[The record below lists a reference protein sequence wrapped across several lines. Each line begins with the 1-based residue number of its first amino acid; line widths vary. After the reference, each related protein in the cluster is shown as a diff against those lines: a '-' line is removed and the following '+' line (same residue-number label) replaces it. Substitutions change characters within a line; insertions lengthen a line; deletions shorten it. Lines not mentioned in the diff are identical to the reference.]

1 MRFSSLRYLIK
12 EGFRSL
18 WQNRFM
24 AIASIGVLVSC
35 LLLTGGAYLVFV
47 NIDSAFDWVYGQNV
61 VVAFAREDCTEEE
74 TAALMDKLKGLSN
87 VTDVTFVSKEE
98 SLEKYKD
105 SIPEATYQDMQ
116 GENNPMPD
124 SYVVTFGDLTEFDAT
139 LAQIQQIPEVEDVSY
154 NADIA
159 ATLTRVRHIILV
171 VGGWIILMLLL
182 VSLFIIANTIKLTVY
197 NRRLEISIMKSVG
210 ATNAF
215 VRIPFVVEGMVL
227 GLIAGGLA
235 YGILYFL
242 YTKLSEMFH
251 FGSMMQGLVSF
262 SSVWWIVLAGF
273 LGIGVLTGM
282 AGSAISIRK
291 YMKEEGGLSGVL

>member
-12 EGFRSL
+12 EGFRNI

-24 AIASIGVLVSC
+24 AIASVGVLVSC

-47 NIDSAFDWVYGQNV
+47 NIDHAFEWVYGQNV
-61 VVAFAREDCTEEE
+61 VVAFAEEGATDEE
-74 TAALMDKLKGLSN
+74 TSALMAKLEALPN
-87 VTDVTFVSKEE
+87 VEDVEFVSKEE
-98 SLEKYKD
+98 TLEKYKD
-105 SIPEATYQDMQ
+105 SIPEATYEDMR

-124 SYVVTFGDLTEFDAT
+124 SFVVTFEDLAQFEDT

-159 ATLTRVRHIILV
+159 SALTNVRHIILV
-171 VGGWIILMLLL
+171 VGGWIIVMLLL

-215 VRIPFVVEGMVL
+215 VRIPFIIEGMVL
-227 GLIAGGLA
+227 GLVSAGVA
-235 YGILYFL
+235 YGILYFI

-251 FGSMMQGLVSF
+251 FGAMVRGLADF
-262 SSVWWIVLAGF
+262 GEVWWIVLVGF
-273 LGIGVLTGM
+273 LAIGILTGVT
-282 AGSAISIRK
+282 GSAISMRK
-291 YMKEEGGLSGVL
+291 YLKEEGGTAGVL

>member
-1 MRFSSLRYLIK
+1 MRFGSLRYLIK
-12 EGFRSL
+12 EGFRNI

-24 AIASIGVLVSC
+24 SIASIGVLVSC

-47 NIDSAFDWVYGQNV
+47 NIDNAFDWVYGQNV
-61 VVAFAREDCTEEE
+61 VVAFAEEGTTEEQA
-74 TAALMDKLKGLSN
+74 AALLEELRGLPN
-87 VTDVTFVSKEE
+87 VSDVEFISKEE

-124 SYVVTFGDLTEFDAT
+124 SYVVTFEDLTQFDAT
-139 LAQIQQIPEVEDVSY
+139 LARIQQIPEVEDVSY

-159 ATLTRVRHIILV
+159 STLTNIRHIILV
-171 VGGWIILMLLL
+171 VGGWIIVMLLL

-215 VRIPFVVEGMVL
+215 VRIPFIIEGMVL
-227 GLIAGGLA
+227 GLVAGGVA
-235 YGILYFL
+235 YGLLYFI
-242 YTKLSEMFH
+242 YTRLSGLFQ
-251 FGSMMQGLVSF
+251 FGSLMQGLVDF
-262 SSVWWIVLAGF
+262 SEVWWIVLVGF
-273 LGIGVLTGM
+273 LAIGMLTGV
-282 AGSAISIRK
+282 AGSAISMRK
-291 YMKEEGGLSGVL
+291 YLKEEGGTAGVL

>member
-12 EGFRSL
+12 EGFRNI

-24 AIASIGVLVSC
+24 AIASVGVLVSC

-47 NIDSAFDWVYGQNV
+47 NIDHAFEWVYGQNV
-61 VVAFAREDCTEEE
+61 VVAFAEEGATDEE
-74 TAALMDKLKGLSN
+74 TSALMAKLEALPN
-87 VTDVTFVSKEE
+87 VEDVEFVSKEE
-98 SLEKYKD
+98 TLEKYKD
-105 SIPEATYQDMQ
+105 SIPEATYEDMR

-124 SYVVTFGDLTEFDAT
+124 SFVVTFEDLAQFEDT

-159 ATLTRVRHIILV
+159 SALTNVRHIILV
-171 VGGWIILMLLL
+171 VGGWIIVMLLL

-215 VRIPFVVEGMVL
+215 VRIPFVIEGMVL
-227 GLIAGGLA
+227 GLVSGGVA
-235 YGILYFL
+235 YGILYFI
-242 YTKLSEMFH
+242 YTRLSGMFRL
-251 FGSMMQGLVSF
+251 GTLMQGLVDF
-262 SSVWWIVLAGF
+262 STVWWILLAGF
-273 LGIGVLTGM
+273 LVIGMLTGIV
-282 AGSAISIRK
+282 GSAISMGK
-291 YMKEEGGLSGVL
+291 YLKEEGGTAGVL

>member
-61 VVAFAREDCTEEE
+61 VVAFARGDCTEEE

-105 SIPEATYQDMQ
+105 SIPAATYQDMQ

-262 SSVWWIVLAGF
+262 SSVWWIVLVGF

>member
-1 MRFSSLRYLIK
+1 MRFGSLRYLIK
-12 EGFRSL
+12 EGFRNI

-24 AIASIGVLVSC
+24 SIASIGVLVSC

-47 NIDSAFDWVYGQNV
+47 NIDNAFDWVYGQNV
-61 VVAFAREDCTEEE
+61 VVAFAEEGTTEEQA
-74 TAALMDKLKGLSN
+74 AALLEELRGLPN
-87 VTDVTFVSKEE
+87 VSDVEFISKEE

-124 SYVVTFGDLTEFDAT
+124 SYVVTFEDLTQFDAT
-139 LAQIQQIPEVEDVSY
+139 LARIQQIPEVEDVSY

-159 ATLTRVRHIILV
+159 STLTNIRHIILV
-171 VGGWIILMLLL
+171 VGGWIIVMLLL

-215 VRIPFVVEGMVL
+215 VRIPFIIEGMVL
-227 GLIAGGLA
+227 GLAAGGVA
-235 YGILYFL
+235 YGLLYFI
-242 YTKLSEMFH
+242 YTRLSGLFQ
-251 FGSMMQGLVSF
+251 FGSLMQGLVDF
-262 SSVWWIVLAGF
+262 SEVWWIVLAGF
-273 LGIGVLTGM
+273 LAIGMLTGV
-282 AGSAISIRK
+282 AGSAISMRK
-291 YMKEEGGLSGVL
+291 YLKEEGGTAGVL

>member
-1 MRFSSLRYLIK
+1 MRFGSLRYLIK
-12 EGFRSL
+12 EGFRNI

-24 AIASIGVLVSC
+24 SIASIGVLVSC

-47 NIDSAFDWVYGQNV
+47 NIDNAFDWVYGQNV
-61 VVAFAREDCTEEE
+61 VVAFAEEGTTEEQA
-74 TAALMDKLKGLSN
+74 AALLEELRGLPN
-87 VTDVTFVSKEE
+87 VSDVEFISKEE

-124 SYVVTFGDLTEFDAT
+124 SCVVTFEDLTQFDAT
-139 LAQIQQIPEVEDVSY
+139 LARIQQIPEVEDVSY

-159 ATLTRVRHIILV
+159 STLTNIRHIILV
-171 VGGWIILMLLL
+171 VGGWIIVMLLL

-215 VRIPFVVEGMVL
+215 VRIPFIIEGMVL
-227 GLIAGGLA
+227 GLAAGGVA
-235 YGILYFL
+235 YGLLYFI
-242 YTKLSEMFH
+242 YTRLSGLFQ
-251 FGSMMQGLVSF
+251 FGSLMQGLVDF
-262 SSVWWIVLAGF
+262 SEVWWIVLAGF
-273 LGIGVLTGM
+273 LAIGMLTGV
-282 AGSAISIRK
+282 AGSAISMRK
-291 YMKEEGGLSGVL
+291 YLKEEGGTAGVL

>member
-12 EGFRSL
+12 EGFRNI

-47 NIDSAFDWVYGQNV
+47 NIDHAFDWVYGQNV
-61 VVAFAREDCTEEE
+61 VVAFAKDTLDGDQS
-74 TAALMDKLKGLSN
+74 AALQAKLQGLPN
-87 VTDVTFVSKEE
+87 VAEVEFVSKEE
-98 SLEKYKD
+98 TLEKYKD
-105 SIPEATYQDMQ
+105 SIPEATYEDMQ

-124 SYVVTFGDLTEFDAT
+124 SFVVTFDDLAQFNDT
-139 LAQIQQIPEVEDVSY
+139 LAQIQQIPEIEDVSY

-159 ATLTRVRHIILV
+159 SMLTNVRHIILV
-171 VGGWIILMLLL
+171 VGGWIIVMLLL

-215 VRIPFVVEGMVL
+215 VRIPFVIEGMVL
-227 GLIAGGLA
+227 GLVAGGVA
-235 YGILYFL
+235 YGILYFI
-242 YTKLSEMFH
+242 YTKLSGLFH
-251 FGSMMQGLVSF
+251 FGTMMQGLVNF
-262 SSVWWIVLAGF
+262 SEVWWIVLVGF
-273 LGIGVLTGM
+273 LAIGTLTGVT
-282 AGSAISIRK
+282 GSAISMRK
-291 YMKEEGGLSGVL
+291 YLKEEGGTAGVL

>member
-61 VVAFAREDCTEEE
+61 VVAFAREGCTEEE
-74 TAALMDKLKGLSN
+74 TAALMDKLKGPSN
-87 VTDVTFVSKEE
+87 VTDVAFVSKEE

-235 YGILYFL
+235 YGILYFI
-242 YTKLSEMFH
+242 YTKLSGMFH

>member
-1 MRFSSLRYLIK
+1 MRFGSLRYLIK
-12 EGFRSL
+12 EGFRNI

-24 AIASIGVLVSC
+24 SIASIGVLVSC

-47 NIDSAFDWVYGQNV
+47 NIDNAFDWVYGQNV
-61 VVAFAREDCTEEE
+61 VVAFAEEGTTEERA
-74 TAALMDKLKGLSN
+74 AALLEELRGLPN
-87 VTDVTFVSKEE
+87 VSDVEFISKEE

-124 SYVVTFGDLTEFDAT
+124 SYVVTFEDLTQFDAT
-139 LAQIQQIPEVEDVSY
+139 LARIQQIPEVEDVSY

-159 ATLTRVRHIILV
+159 STLTNIRHIILV
-171 VGGWIILMLLL
+171 VGGWIIVMLLL

-215 VRIPFVVEGMVL
+215 VRIPFIIEGMVL
-227 GLIAGGLA
+227 GLVAGGVA
-235 YGILYFL
+235 YGLLYFI
-242 YTKLSEMFH
+242 YTRLSGLFQ
-251 FGSMMQGLVSF
+251 FGSLMQGLVDF
-262 SSVWWIVLAGF
+262 SEVWWIVLVGF
-273 LGIGVLTGM
+273 LAIGMLTGV
-282 AGSAISIRK
+282 AGSAISMRK
-291 YMKEEGGLSGVL
+291 YLKEEGGTAGVL